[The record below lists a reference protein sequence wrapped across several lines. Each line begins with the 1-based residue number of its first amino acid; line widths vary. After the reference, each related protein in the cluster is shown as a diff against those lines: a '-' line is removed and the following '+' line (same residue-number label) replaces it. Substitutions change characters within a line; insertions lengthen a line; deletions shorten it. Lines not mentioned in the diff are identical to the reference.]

1 MESANLDSSFI
12 LFSMWTEAVRHFAE
26 EGQGNVIFLDGST
39 DNMKR
44 TMHEMMAV
52 SKGVGVTVEA
62 KKAEKK

>member
-1 MESANLDSSFI
+1 
-12 LFSMWTEAVRHFAE
+12 MWTEAIRHFAE

-52 SKGVGVTVEA
+52 SKGVGVSTGEA
-62 KKAEKK
+62 KKIEKK